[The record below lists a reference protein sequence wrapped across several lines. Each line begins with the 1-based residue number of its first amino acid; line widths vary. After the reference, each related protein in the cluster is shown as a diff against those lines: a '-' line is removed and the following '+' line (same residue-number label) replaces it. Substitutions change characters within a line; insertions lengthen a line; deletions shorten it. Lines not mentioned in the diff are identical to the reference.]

1 MLAYRTSALT
11 NALAYRTHL
20 VDFPVVDVDEGSRSL
35 QVLQVDVV
43 DDASVDNHV
52 ILE

>member
-1 MLAYRTSALT
+1 MKFKF
-11 NALAYRTHL
+11 HL
-20 VDFPVVDVDEGSRSL
+20 INFPVVDIYEGWGPL

-43 DDASVDNHV
+43 DDAGVNDHV